1 MPKAVVGDGIDK
13 EARRIV
19 LVVDDEPI
27 VRNFMKRVL
36 AGEGYNVLSATNGRE
51 ALALVEVGA
60 IDLVVTDIMMPELD
74 GLKLGALIS
83 QLPLAPPVIY
93 VSASDRPPAGM
104 GDWYLQK
111 PFSAADLI
119 RMAGEI
125 LSRSNSS

>member
-1 MPKAVVGDGIDK
+1 MSEVLNRDGIDR

-19 LVVDDEPI
+19 LVVDDEAI

-36 AGEGYNVLSATNGRE
+36 AGEGYDVLSATNGRE

-74 GLKLGALIS
+74 GIELGARIS
-83 QLPLAPPVIY
+83 QLPAGPPVIY
-93 VSASDRPPAGM
+93 VSASDHPPAGM
-104 GDWYLQK
+104 GEWYLAK
-111 PFSAADLI
+111 PFAAGDLA

-125 LSRSNSS
+125 LSRTSHS

>member
-1 MPKAVVGDGIDK
+1 MPEAVNRDGK

-36 AGEGYNVLSATNGRE
+36 AGEGYDVLSATNGRE

-74 GLKLGALIS
+74 GLKLGAQIS

-93 VSASDRPPAGM
+93 VSASDQPPAGM
-104 GDWYLQK
+104 GEWYLQK

-125 LSRSNSS
+125 LSRTSHS